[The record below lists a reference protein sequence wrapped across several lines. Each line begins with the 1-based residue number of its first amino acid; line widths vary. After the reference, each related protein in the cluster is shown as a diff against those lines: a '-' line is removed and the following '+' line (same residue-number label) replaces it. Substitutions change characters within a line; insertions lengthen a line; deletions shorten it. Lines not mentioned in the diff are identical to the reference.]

1 MFIADPRSGF
11 FPSRIPDPGVKKAPA
26 PGSGSAT
33 LIGRML
39 EYVVTNAVF
48 ADSGCLS
55 RIPNPD
61 NYPSR
66 ILDPVSNSS
75 SKRGRGKKEK
85 FPPILFC
92 NKYLKIVN
100 ILFLHR

>member
-1 MFIADPRSGF
+1 MIWNVYCGSKIRI

-33 LIGRML
+33 LIGRIL

-61 NYPSR
+61 IYPSR
-66 ILDPVSNSS
+66 ILDPGSNSS
-75 SKRGRGKKEK
+75 SKRGRGKKR
-85 FPPILFC
+85 
-92 NKYLKIVN
+92 KISSNFV
-100 ILFLHR
+100 L

>member
-1 MFIADPRSGF
+1 MIWNVYCGSKIRI

-33 LIGRML
+33 LIGRIL

-61 NYPSR
+61 IYPSR
-66 ILDPVSNSS
+66 ILESWISDVVLSF
-75 SKRGRGKKEK
+75 SK
-85 FPPILFC
+85 PQM
-92 NKYLKIVN
+92 KYHKIETY
-100 ILFLHR
+100 FF